1 MKDRIKFNDN
11 DAETVYQAIKDFI
24 PEGHIVEVSVS
35 IDAEY
40 FRMSYD
46 GKQVCWDSAY
56 EDAYSIDVAIGWFQ
70 EWLREFAN

>member
-1 MKDRIKFNDN
+1 MKNRTKFNSH

-40 FRMSYD
+40 FRMSFD
-46 GKQVCWDSAY
+46 DVQVCWDSAC
-56 EDAYSIDVAIGWFQ
+56 EDAYSIDGAIGLFK
-70 EWLREFAN
+70 EWLLEYGN